1 MNPNPDMIQEF
12 KVLQSNFGA
21 ENAKGPVTINVVSKA
36 GGRDFRG
43 TAYTYLRNYKHELER
58 VVPEQGRPGQAAE
71 QVHFPGFN
79 IGGPLLI
86 PGTDFNKN
94 RDKLFFFFGY
104 EYYKQDLDTGTLR
117 SWVPTRSHAQRRL
130 PRRRHI
136 SAAERLR
143 RHGTAVWRFRRAWSP
158 RARSIPTGRSC

>member
-1 MNPNPDMIQEF
+1 M
-12 KVLQSNFGA
+12 
-21 ENAKGPVTINVVSKA
+21 SKA

-43 TAYTYLRNYKHELER
+43 TGYVYVRDYHWNSNEWFLNKVDNGDGAQNK
-58 VVPEQGRPGQAAE
+58 PKNKFC
-71 QVHFPGFN
+71 FPGFN

-117 SWVPTRSHAQRRL
+117 SWVPT
-130 PRRRHI
+130 
-136 SAAERLR
+136 AAMRNGDFSDTAYLASLSGGGVKRASPLR
-143 RHGTAVWRFRRAWSP
+143 AAAASSRP
-158 RARSIPTGRSC
+158 ARSIRTARCC